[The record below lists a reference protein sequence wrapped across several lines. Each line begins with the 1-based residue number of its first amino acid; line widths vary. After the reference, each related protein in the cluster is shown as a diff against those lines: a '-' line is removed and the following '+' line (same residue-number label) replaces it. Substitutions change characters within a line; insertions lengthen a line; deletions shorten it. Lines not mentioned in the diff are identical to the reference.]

1 MDHSPG
7 THSYLWKQVCDFRMA
22 IALHGDMNSDYF
34 FYIKLFFFKKSQS
47 LRLSYSCLQLWDQ
60 KVLTFDLHCPCR
72 LEF

>member
-34 FYIKLFFFKKSQS
+34 FYIKLFLKKKKPKFEIK
-47 LRLSYSCLQLWDQ
+47 L
-60 KVLTFDLHCPCR
+60 
-72 LEF
+72 